1 MPFLKIETN
10 IKIENKNDFLK
21 KLSGLTATLTA
32 KPEKWV
38 MVSVIHNPDMLFGDK
53 SDPLVYVEFKSIG
66 LPEQKTGEISSRLM
80 ELLQKEIQVLP
91 ERIYIEFSN
100 AKPEMWGWNNDTF

>member
-1 MPFLKIETN
+1 M
-10 IKIENKNDFLK
+10 K
-21 KLSGLTATLTA
+21 KLSGFTATITT

-38 MVSVIHNPDMLFGDK
+38 MVSVIHNPDMLFGGK

-66 LPEQKTGEISSRLM
+66 LPEQKTGEISSGLM
-80 ELLQKEIQVLP
+80 KLLQKEISVLP